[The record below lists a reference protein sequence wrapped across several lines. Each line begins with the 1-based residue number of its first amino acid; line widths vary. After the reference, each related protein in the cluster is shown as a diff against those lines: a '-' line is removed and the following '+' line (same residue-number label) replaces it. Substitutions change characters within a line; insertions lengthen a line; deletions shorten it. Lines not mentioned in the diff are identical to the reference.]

1 MHTLSRLPIRLR
13 LTAAFAVAMA
23 AVLAATG
30 LFLYLRLAGS
40 LDQAIDD
47 GLRTRVDD
55 VSALVRQSESGLRL
69 GSGHGLAEQGESF
82 AQVLALD
89 GSLLDTTPQLGDS
102 PLLSP
107 AEVARAAQRP
117 IFLERRSVPGSDDA
131 ARLLATSP
139 DLPFASPAV
148 PRLGPVGEG
157 GAALMVMVEMPA
169 AADLDAGIL
178 LSGEAG
184 LLFDRMLQAI
194 GLGRSAIYLA
204 PLSPIRTPSGAID
217 PQSADRLAEIARHHA
232 GLVQPRAL
240 LLFGDICG
248 KALLGDA
255 VAGTRGRWHM
265 VETGSGSLKTLA
277 TIRPEKLLQTPTLKA
292 FAWADLQLLMDG
304 LKP

>member
-1 MHTLSRLPIRLR
+1 MSADW
-13 LTAAFAVAMA
+13 AA
-23 AVLAATG
+23 
-30 LFLYLRLAGS
+30 
-40 LDQAIDD
+40 
-47 GLRTRVDD
+47 
-55 VSALVRQSESGLRL
+55 SALQWWSDAGV
-69 GSGHGLAEQGESF
+69 
-82 AQVLALD
+82 
-89 GSLLDTTPQLGDS
+89 DTLIDEEPRDWLN
-102 PLLSP
+102 PKPKAPPEAP
-107 AEVARAAQRP
+107 APPRAALP
-117 IFLERRSVPGSDDA
+117 DTLDA
-131 ARLLATSP
+131 FRDWLATSP

-148 PRLGPVGEG
+148 PRLGPVGEA

-169 AADLDAGIL
+169 AADIDAGIL

-194 GLGRSAIYLA
+194 GLSRSAIYLA

-265 VETGSGSLKTLA
+265 VETGSGSLRTLA
-277 TIRPEKLLQTPTLKA
+277 TIRPEKLIQTPTLKA
-292 FAWADLQLLMDG
+292 FAWADLQLLMEG